1 MQNQDFLKELNVLYV
16 EDDSEVRRT
25 LKTTME
31 KLFKNLYVT
40 CDGQEALNL
49 FKDLQ
54 EQGIRV
60 NAIVSDI
67 NMPNM
72 NGLTLLEHVREENPL
87 MPFIFTTAY
96 SEVDFLLRAIKL
108 NANDYILKPIDISEL
123 IDKIFVSCSFL
134 RQRYII
140 QKQKKELERYLK
152 AIDNVAII
160 SKTDLRGNITFANK
174 IFCEVS
180 GYTKEEVMGQSHN
193 MVRHPEMPSTAFKEL
208 WDTIQSG
215 HTWQGKVK
223 NRTKDGSTYYVNA
236 TIIPLYDDAN
246 ENINEY
252 MGIRFI
258 TTDDEIEKREFKK
271 KVLKNIQHTK
281 KKQIEDSNQIKQLEE
296 KLESFAHVDLIE
308 EALQGERKKTSKL
321 VSQIKHYET
330 EVKSMRVKNENLISS
345 ANEKVKKAAQMASEL
360 KGVNNNL
367 SSELSSLEADI
378 KEKDAIVKELN
389 KHVIQQE
396 KVILDLR
403 DVIDHREEQLDR
415 LKNK

>member
-108 NANDYILKPIDISEL
+108 NANDYILKPIDIAEL